1 LHEKELGPFLA
12 DGPGKLYGRLM
23 MVFTMVVDANKASA
37 LPVKNVVADVVVLFA
52 GLESVVAAVEMM
64 VPTIVPPPP

>member
-1 LHEKELGPFLA
+1 
-12 DGPGKLYGRLM
+12 M
-23 MVFTMVVDANKASA
+23 MAFTMVVDANNASA
-37 LPVKNVVADVVVLFA
+37 LPVKNVVADVVVFCA

>member
-1 LHEKELGPFLA
+1 
-12 DGPGKLYGRLM
+12 

-37 LPVKNVVADVVVLFA
+37 LPSRIVVADVVVFCA

>member
-1 LHEKELGPFLA
+1 
-12 DGPGKLYGRLM
+12 M